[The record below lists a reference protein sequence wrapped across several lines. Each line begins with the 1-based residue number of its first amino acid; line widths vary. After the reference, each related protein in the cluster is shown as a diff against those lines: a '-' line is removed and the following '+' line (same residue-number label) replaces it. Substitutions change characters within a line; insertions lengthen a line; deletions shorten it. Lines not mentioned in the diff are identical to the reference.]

1 MTPRAVVV
9 IANWNGRQLL
19 PNCWRALMAQT
30 FRDFEVIVV
39 DNGSTDGSIDW
50 LASQAA
56 SALVIRNST
65 NQGFA
70 AANNQG
76 IRAST
81 APLIATLNNDALPEA
96 DWLHA
101 LIDAADQNESIGM
114 FASKILL
121 LNPIGQLDSAGIE
134 VDRTGIAWNRYWRQ
148 PDSASVDE
156 SVEVFGPSAAAALY
170 RRSMLD
176 QIGLFDETLFAY
188 YEDVDLA
195 WRAHWA
201 GWRCL
206 YVPTARV
213 EHVHSATSGQGS
225 PFKNFLLGRNK
236 WLVILK
242 NYPFSRLWRYV
253 PLMIL
258 TDLGAA
264 LVATIRTRNVSPIRG
279 RWAAV
284 RLWSNVRHWQREV
297 RVKQA
302 EQSIDWR
309 NIFSPIQ
316 LWRRS

>member
-1 MTPRAVVV
+1 
-9 IANWNGRQLL
+9 
-19 PNCWRALMAQT
+19 
-30 FRDFEVIVV
+30 
-39 DNGSTDGSIDW
+39 
-50 LASQAA
+50 
-56 SALVIRNST
+56 
-65 NQGFA
+65 
-70 AANNQG
+70 
-76 IRAST
+76 
-81 APLIATLNNDALPEA
+81 
-96 DWLHA
+96 
-101 LIDAADQNESIGM
+101 
-114 FASKILL
+114 
-121 LNPIGQLDSAGIE
+121 
-134 VDRTGIAWNRYWRQ
+134 WRQ
-148 PDSASVDE
+148 PDSAAVDE

-195 WRAHWA
+195 WRAQWA

-242 NYPFSRLWRYV
+242 NYPFSRLWWYV

-258 TDLGAA
+258 IDLGAA
-264 LVATIRTRNVSPIRG
+264 LVATIRTRSASSIRG

-284 RLWSNVRHWQREV
+284 RLWPNVRHWQREV
-297 RVKQA
+297 RAKQTR
-302 EQSIDWR
+302 QSIDWR

-316 LWRRS
+316 LKRRS